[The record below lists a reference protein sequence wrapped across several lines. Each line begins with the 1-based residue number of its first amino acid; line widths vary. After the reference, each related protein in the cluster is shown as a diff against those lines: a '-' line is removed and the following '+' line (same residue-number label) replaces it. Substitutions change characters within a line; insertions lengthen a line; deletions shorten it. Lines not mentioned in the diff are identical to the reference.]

1 MIKVVLKMRIATRS
15 IELCSFQRLKSRV
28 CASAGFIAN
37 LDLVVFKSGVSA
49 ELGAQMGFSSWIRIA
64 KFNAVYR
71 VVEYITGNVLV

>member
-1 MIKVVLKMRIATRS
+1 M
-15 IELCSFQRLKSRV
+15 

-37 LDLVVFKSGVSA
+37 LDLVVLKSGVSA